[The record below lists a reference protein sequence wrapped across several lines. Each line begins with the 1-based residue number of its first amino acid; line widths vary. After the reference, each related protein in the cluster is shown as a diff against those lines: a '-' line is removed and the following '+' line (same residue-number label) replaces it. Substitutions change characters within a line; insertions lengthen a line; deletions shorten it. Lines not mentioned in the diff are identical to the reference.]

1 MNTNKPFIIP
11 LLCCAA
17 LPAAAQ
23 RHQAPVLSDMSR
35 DKAQVSLTL
44 FFPDGFYAGN
54 NVYVLHI
61 GSYSLDICRQS
72 LSEGT
77 GTMIFDIRAADF
89 DALQDGRH
97 IWLSYGEREAI
108 PEDAVQQTYATS
120 SGMAWYLGVL
130 DKKRAD
136 KK

>member
-1 MNTNKPFIIP
+1 MNSNKQFILP

-35 DKAQVSLTL
+35 DKAQVGLTL
-44 FFPDGFYAGN
+44 FFPDGFYTGN

-61 GSYSLDICRQS
+61 GSYSLDISRQS
-72 LSEGT
+72 LWEGT

-97 IWLSYGEREAI
+97 IWLSYGEREDI
-108 PEDAVQQTYATS
+108 PENDIQQTCAAS
-120 SGMAWYLGVL
+120 SGTAWYLGVL
-130 DKKRAD
+130 DKKKAD